1 MLRTTGLAGALLL
14 LASACSP
21 PAPAPSPSASA
32 EPPRALDGARV
43 IIRGARLTLQG
54 VDAPRVEN
62 VRCPAEQLAGDLAAE
77 RLGGLLLAARQ
88 LDVTKTDAACADT
101 AECEAVVK
109 ADGVD
114 VVATLIEEGLVSR
127 KAEPRDWCAA
137 PAEPTATPPTP
148 PT

>member
-1 MLRTTGLAGALLL
+1 MIIGGAK
-14 LASACSP
+14 
-21 PAPAPSPSASA
+21 
-32 EPPRALDGARV
+32 
-43 IIRGARLTLQG
+43 LTLAG

-88 LDVTKTDAACADT
+88 LDVTKTDAACAAS

-109 ADGVD
+109 ADGID
-114 VVATLIEEGLVSR
+114 VGATLIEEGLVSR
-127 KAEPRDWCAA
+127 KAEPKDWCAA
-137 PAEPTATPPTP
+137 PADPTATPTAMPTTP